1 MSTAELNKADTLEV
15 SVSDETKASG
25 SNQTG
30 IAKTENVGECWKQKQ

>member
-15 SVSDETKASG
+15 SLSNEIKASG

-30 IAKTENVGECWKQKQ
+30 IAKTENLGECSKQKQ